1 MVPDLEHDPSLARPE
16 IEAKIEEHFRKVS
29 ADLPIWKRVR
39 GLHFW
44 TEDLPKTAKR
54 SVKRR
59 DVAAE
64 IARLRKKTEETKGA
78 LAVASSDR
86 GQVAWL
92 LDTIATVS
100 GRKRGDVQ
108 LGSRFGELGFDSLM
122 YAELSSALES
132 TGAVLPESI
141 DITTLGTV
149 AELQELLARGPVAA
163 ARERAA
169 SSASEEDREFHV
181 PSPVSAA
188 GKRGLA
194 LAQRLFYE
202 RVLETKVK
210 GKDPHSPAHQLHRG
224 RQPLFAPGHGRD
236 QGRARRRR
244 QGPGVDG
251 GGRLLLPQ
259 PLPARLLQA
268 LHQPGADGAQ
278 RLDPQVDGH
287 HARGPAAR
295 AQHGGLPGGDALG
308 DRRAGGV
315 SPQPRLSGAAG
326 GGRRPPRAHRRQLR
340 GAPQGDGDS
349 AGARADRVV
358 RAFPELRLADHA

>member
-1 MVPDLEHDPSLARPE
+1 M
-16 IEAKIEEHFRKVS
+16 S

-39 GLHFW
+39 SLHFW

-78 LAVASSDR
+78 LAVAAGDR
-86 GQVAWL
+86 GQVGWL

-122 YAELSSALES
+122 YAELSSALENAG
-132 TGAVLPESI
+132 TVLPESV
-141 DITTLGTV
+141 DLTTLGTV

-169 SSASEEDREFHV
+169 GSAAEEDGEIHV
-181 PSPVSAA
+181 PSPVAAA

-210 GKDPHSPAHQLHRG
+210 GKTHIPQHTSFIVAANHCSHLDMGAIKVALG
-224 RQPLFAPGHGRD
+224 DAG
-236 QGRARRRR
+236 

-287 HARGPAAR
+287 HARGPAPR
-295 AQHGGLPGGDALG
+295 AQHGGLPRGDALG

-315 SPQPRLSGAAG
+315 SPQPRLPGAARR
-326 GGRRPPRAHRRQLR
+326 GRHPARAHRRQLR
-340 GAPQGDGDS
+340 VAAQGDGDP

-358 RAFPELRLADHA
+358 RAVPELRLADAR